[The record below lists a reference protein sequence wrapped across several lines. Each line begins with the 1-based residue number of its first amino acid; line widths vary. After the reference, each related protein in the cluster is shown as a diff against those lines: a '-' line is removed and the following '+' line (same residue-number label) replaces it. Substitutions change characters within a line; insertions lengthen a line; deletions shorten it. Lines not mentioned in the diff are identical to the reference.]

1 MVRSAVGFKQARG
14 DLLTLSVLP
23 FASVET
29 TLDEV
34 PWWENS
40 QVHALA
46 KLGVAGLIALLLLLI
61 VVRPAVRSLT
71 QRNAPV
77 ETDPVALEGT
87 LTGMQGP
94 LPIEAET
101 RAALAS
107 PRPSG
112 DGIHVFGE
120 LNPLSEIRLPAPGSG
135 LELQIEHLQMLA
147 KNDPER
153 VSEVIKHWIGRN
165 ERELNPAS

>member
-1 MVRSAVGFKQARG
+1 MVRSAVGFKQERG
-14 DLLTLSVLP
+14 DLLSLSVLP
-23 FASVET
+23 FAAVEPI
-29 TLDEV
+29 EQVV

-46 KLGVAGLIALLLLLI
+46 KVGVAGLIALLLLLI
-61 VVRPAVRSLT
+61 VVRPAVRNLT
-71 QRNAPV
+71 QRNVAALPQREGLEGSLVEPSAPA
-77 ETDPVALEGT
+77 ALEGDSR
-87 LTGMQGP
+87 P
-94 LPIEAET
+94 
-101 RAALAS
+101 ALAS
-107 PRPSG
+107 PREPG
-112 DGIHVFGE
+112 GPHIFGE

-165 ERELNPAS
+165 ERDLNPAG